1 LEIAFVNRTVVG
13 HSRVPFIRRIGG
25 KVINPGS
32 VGQPRSGDARAS
44 YAVWDDGEFI
54 LGKAHYPV
62 ETTIAKLKLLGF
74 KETVEQELAAT
85 LRKQGF
91 LNRLSRTPE

>member
-1 LEIAFVNRTVVG
+1 MFTRCLSSLASLTGETVLIV
-13 HSRVPFIRRIGG
+13 
-25 KVINPGS
+25 NPGS

-54 LGKAHYPV
+54 LRKARYPV

-74 KETVEQELAAT
+74 KETVEQKLTAT
-85 LRKQGF
+85 L
-91 LNRLSRTPE
+91 LSRTPE